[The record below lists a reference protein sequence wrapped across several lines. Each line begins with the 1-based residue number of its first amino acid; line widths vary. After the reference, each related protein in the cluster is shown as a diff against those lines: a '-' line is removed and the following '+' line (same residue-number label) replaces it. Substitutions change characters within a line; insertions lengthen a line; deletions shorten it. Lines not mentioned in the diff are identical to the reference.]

1 MSHLA
6 AAFAAAF
13 ILFVMIDLL
22 NKHGLFG
29 HCAHVRNITEAAA
42 MIASAA
48 ISAAGSAGSAAIGG
62 GKMNKKAQREAARTR
77 HWQSREREASQ
88 LWQEQ
93 MMDKANQWNLDRWHE
108 ANDWNLD
115 QWNRENEYNSMKS
128 QLQRANDAGVSPLAI
143 LNGADAGAAGSLETS
158 SPESAG
164 YGSPSAPS
172 ASLPQMFNPS
182 EAIAAS
188 FTQFAKD
195 YIKSREVNADIRRKE
210 YQNNMDFAKTLT
222 ENLQRG
228 IDVQL
233 GWLRIEGQRGMNENL
248 KKDLEKKLADIAAT
262 NQEIQVQKMYAAS
275 LGASIRASDV
285 ARYCA
290 EQKLPYE
297 TQKLL
302 TSAYVDQTQGDYN
315 KVLRGGQLNKNRQEW
330 TYNHEGSNGKT
341 WQTQDLQNRAD
352 YGYWQAKEA
361 ERSHRYNAA
370 NEFSVGSLAWMKGWK
385 MVDSMLEP
393 ISKFGQGLMFFSI
406 GRHQT
411 IQASKLLQST
421 ENPAT
426 PPAPAMTDM
435 WLP

>member
-1 MSHLA
+1 MLPP
-6 AAFAAAF
+6 
-13 ILFVMIDLL
+13 LFFLVMIDLL

-29 HCAHVRNITEAAA
+29 HFARVRNITEAAA
-42 MIASAA
+42 MVASASIA
-48 ISAAGSAGSAAIGG
+48 AAGSAGAAAIGG

-77 HWQSREREASQ
+77 NWQTREREASQ

-108 ANDWNLD
+108 ANDWNLE

-128 QLQRANDAGVSPLAI
+128 QLQRAGDAGVSPFAV
-143 LNGADAGAAGSLETS
+143 LNGADAGTAGSLETAA
-158 SPESAG
+158 PESVG

-182 EAIAAS
+182 EAIAES
-188 FTQFAKD
+188 FTNFAKD
-195 YIKSREVNADIRRKE
+195 YIKSREVNSEIRRKE
-210 YQNNMDFAKTLT
+210 YQNNLDFAKTMT

-228 IDVQL
+228 IDIQL

-248 KKDLEKKLADIAAT
+248 KKDLEKKLAEIAAT

-275 LGASIRASDV
+275 LGATIRASDV

-297 TQKLL
+297 TRKLL
-302 TSAYVDQTQGDYN
+302 TAAYVDETQADYN
-315 KVLRGGQLNKNRQEW
+315 KVLRGGQLNKNRLEW
-330 TYNHEGSNGKT
+330 QYNHEGSNDKT
-341 WQTQDLQNRAD
+341 WATQDYQNRAD
-352 YGYWQAKEA
+352 FGAWQAKEA
-361 ERSHRYNAA
+361 ERSHRYNVA
-370 NEFSVGSLAWMKGWK
+370 NEFSVGALSWNKGWK
-385 MVDSMLEP
+385 MIDNMLEP
-393 ISKFGQGLMFFSI
+393 LSKFGQGLMFFSI

-411 IQASKLLQST
+411 IQANKLLQST
-421 ENPAT
+421 VNPAT